1 MKSGNLEMI
10 AEIGK
15 KELVIREVHTHI
27 DAREIIEMISN
38 VVLSKNLK
46 MAFDF
51 EGSPGPLGR
60 GMTIR
65 IRFSR
70 ELSDVDVN
78 ALRKIFELRKIP
90 VIITR

>member
-1 MKSGNLEMI
+1 MI

-15 KELVIREVHTHI
+15 KELVIRKVHTHI
-27 DAREIIEMISN
+27 DAREIIEIINN
-38 VVLSKNLK
+38 VVLSKSLK

-51 EGSPGPLGR
+51 EGSPGPLGK
-60 GMTIR
+60 GITIR

-78 ALRKIFELRKIP
+78 ALKKIFELRKIH
-90 VIITR
+90 VTITR